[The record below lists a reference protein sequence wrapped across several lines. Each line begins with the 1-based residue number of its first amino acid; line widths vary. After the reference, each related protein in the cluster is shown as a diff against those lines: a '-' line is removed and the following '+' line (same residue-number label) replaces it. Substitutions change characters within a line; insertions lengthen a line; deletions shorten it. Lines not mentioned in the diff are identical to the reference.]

1 VLRATPEQLAPL
13 SRMERFAFRFADVF
27 NRRFAWLSHLWNR
40 TFMVVVLRL
49 TAARRIR
56 AYGLE
61 RIAALDHSDRLVM
74 VANHRS
80 FFDYFTVMH
89 VLFQSTQMS
98 SRILFPV
105 RSAFF
110 YDSPVG
116 IAVNFLM
123 SGMAMFPPVLRD
135 PAKRMFNQYAVA
147 RIVSELQ
154 VPGRLVGF
162 HPEGTRQRGG
172 DPYRFLPVRPGVG
185 EVIQRAGPGVKVLP
199 IFVLGIDNDLP
210 REAYRNWFRR
220 DEHPIDIVF
229 GDPVD
234 AADLC
239 LEPDGPEAHLAIA
252 NHCVDLVAALGE
264 YQREHGRAIY
274 RPD

>member
-1 VLRATPEQLAPL
+1 VLRATPEQLAVL

-27 NRRFAWLSHLWNR
+27 NRRFTLLSHFWNR

-49 TAARRIR
+49 AAARRIR

-61 RIAALDHSDRLVM
+61 RIADLDHSDRLVM

-110 YDSPVG
+110 YDNPVG
-116 IAVNFLM
+116 IAVNFVM
-123 SGMAMFPPVLRD
+123 SGMAMFPPVVRD
-135 PAKRMFNQYAVA
+135 PAKRTFNQYAVA

-172 DPYRFLPVRPGVG
+172 DPYQFLPVRPGVG

-199 IFVLGIDNDLP
+199 IFVFGIDNDLP
-210 REAYRNWFRR
+210 REAFRNWFRR

-239 LEPDGPEAHLAIA
+239 VEPDGPEAHLAIA

-264 YQREHGRAIY
+264 YQRKHGRAIY
-274 RPD
+274 RPE

>member
-1 VLRATPEQLAPL
+1 MLRATPEQLASL
-13 SRMERFAFRFADVF
+13 SRMERFAFRFADIF
-27 NRRFAWLSHLWNR
+27 NRRFARLAHLWNR

-49 TAARRIR
+49 TAARRIQ
-56 AYGLE
+56 AFGLE
-61 RIAALDHSDRLVM
+61 RIADLDRSDRLVM

-89 VLFQSTQMS
+89 VVFQSTELS

-110 YDSPVG
+110 YDHPAGV
-116 IAVNFLM
+116 AVNLLM

-135 PAKRMFNQYAVA
+135 PTKRPFNQYAIA

-172 DPYRFLPVRPGVG
+172 DPYQFLPVRPGVG
-185 EVIQRAGPGVKVLP
+185 EVIQHAGSGVKVLP
-199 IFVLGIDNDLP
+199 IFVLGIDNDLL
-210 REAYRNWFRR
+210 REMYRNWFRR
-220 DEHPIDIVF
+220 DEYPIDVVF

-234 AADLC
+234 VADLRT
-239 LEPDGPEAHLAIA
+239 ESDGPEAHLSIA
-252 NHCVDLVAALGE
+252 NHCADLVAALGE
-264 YQREHGRAIY
+264 YQRTHGRAIY
-274 RPD
+274 RPE